1 MYENLNK
8 LIFQGENVLDNSD
21 IDEDLTEK
29 VYENLEN
36 LEGEKIEMPK

>member
-1 MYENLNK
+1 M
-8 LIFQGENVLDNSD
+8 LDNSD